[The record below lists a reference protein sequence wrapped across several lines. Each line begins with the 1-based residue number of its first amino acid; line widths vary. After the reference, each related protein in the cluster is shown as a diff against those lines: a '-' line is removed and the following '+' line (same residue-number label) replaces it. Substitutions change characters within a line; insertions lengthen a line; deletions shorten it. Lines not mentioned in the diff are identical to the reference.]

1 MYMTLSRCVLRAME
15 QNVSITRFGAYLHEA
30 IPSATAEP
38 DHGADQLGVD
48 LVEEEVEPGDV
59 VVVDDVHAVLDPAER
74 NERKAKLTY

>member
-1 MYMTLSRCVLRAME
+1 ME
-15 QNVSITRFGAYLHEA
+15 QNISLTRFGPYLHEA
-30 IPSATAEP
+30 VVSASAES

-74 NERKAKLTY
+74 NERIAKLTY